1 VDDYGAIRRA
11 RRDGKSIRQIARDYK
26 LSRNTIRHVLKHPEP
41 NGTDQEFSSSIEQED
56 GATHGGSTGV
66 VGQVRTQAPLGTLQN
81 TRSQMELSMWRGE
94 AWHGRA
100 GQAFELF
107 EPGVIDGA
115 TANSSPQTTTGHF
128 RMTRASRRSPY
139 AELLADSGSGP
150 GPT

>member
-1 VDDYGAIRRA
+1 MQVSRLNGRQVFSEAKDQAGGAYST
-11 RRDGKSIRQIARDYK
+11 DGIMHS
-26 LSRNTIRHVLKHPEP
+26 LP
-41 NGTDQEFSSSIEQED
+41 GTDQEFSSSIEQED